1 MKRKSI
7 NELTA
12 QFARVNHFGNYHQ
25 GVKAL
30 EIVNRYRCNIFAYFG
45 VTWDQGQPI
54 INGRELT
61 TREKAVLYR
70 RKVSTNI
77 YTNNT
82 K

>member
-1 MKRKSI
+1 MKMKSI

-30 EIVNRYRCNIFAYFG
+30 EIVNRYRGNIFTYFG
-45 VTWDQGQPI
+45 VTWNQGQPV

-61 TREKAVLYR
+61 AKEKAALYR
-70 RKVSTNI
+70 RKVSPEI
-77 YTNNT
+77 YQA
-82 K
+82 